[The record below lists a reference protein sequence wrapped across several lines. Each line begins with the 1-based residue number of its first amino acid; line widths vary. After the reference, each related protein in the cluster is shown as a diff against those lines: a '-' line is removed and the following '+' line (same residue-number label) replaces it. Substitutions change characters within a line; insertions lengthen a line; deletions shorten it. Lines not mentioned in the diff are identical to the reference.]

1 MFEHNLFNFGLYV
14 KNEGSDEE
22 KFALSA
28 SSGEFIGSSSVMI
41 TDFLHSSHSS
51 YRQDWVFN
59 ARICPK
65 RR

>member
-1 MFEHNLFNFGLYV
+1 MFGHNLFNFGLHV

-22 KFALSA
+22 KSALSG
-28 SSGEFIGSSSVMI
+28 SSGEFVGSSSVMI

-51 YRQDWVFN
+51 YRQDRVFN